1 MRIAHVATTIVA
13 VVLSKR
19 EKQASNTAGVARQLR
34 RKAPIPTQRG
44 IKHRRRTAGSTGFE
58 HVVLLAFLLQVLL
71 GVVRL
76 LVVAFALER
85 KGQ

>member
-34 RKAPIPTQRG
+34 RK
-44 IKHRRRTAGSTGFE
+44 
-58 HVVLLAFLLQVLL
+58 VVLLAFLLQVLL

-76 LVVAFALER
+76 LVVAFALEG
-85 KGQ
+85 KSQ